1 MVCLH
6 SRPMIRNQ
14 TNELP
19 VQANE
24 LPGTRQFIILIYIK
38 NCPSNELRL
47 QFIRLVLESSR
58 VSSKQKQDASRQTL
72 WNFNGL
78 PAFIQIKATAKKQ
91 DASHRTLWIP
101 MGWLYSRQ
109 ITPKWS
115 TGCISINP
123 MTSDGSVAF
132 APIKDYNNKLD
143 ASHQTLCVVLSWLV
157 SRQIMPKRKTGCLS
171 LSPMNP

>member
-1 MVCLH
+1 
-6 SRPMIRNQ
+6 MIRNQ

-24 LPGTRQFIILIYIK
+24 LPGTRQFIFLIYIK
-38 NCPSNELRL
+38 SCPSNELRL

-78 PAFIQIKATAKKQ
+78 PALIQIKATAKKQ

-109 ITPKWS
+109 ITPKRK
-115 TGCISINP
+115 TGCISIND
-123 MTSDGSVAF
+123 MTSHGSVAF
-132 APIKDYNNKLD
+132 TPTKDYNNKLD
-143 ASHQTLCVVLSWLV
+143 ASHQTLCVVLSWLF
-157 SRQIMPKRKTGCLS
+157 SRQTMPKRKTRCIS
-171 LSPMNP
+171 LSPMSS